1 MDYNFK
7 NLNEVERQDKPT
19 ENTTVM
25 AFESGN
31 PRQIPASE
39 FGGKGLVVDL
49 RAYTVTDNA
58 LTVEDMSY
66 DPIYEA
72 IMAGQNVVL
81 IFNNKLNDTVQV
93 ETYGYVASCGIVPS
107 SLGIPITGF
116 VAVVYTLNGDLMI
129 VFPNGSYHATE
140 AASE

>member
-1 MDYNFK
+1 MAYNFK

-49 RAYTVTDNA
+49 RGYTASEGLFTI
-58 LTVEDMSY
+58 EDMSY

-72 IMAGQNVVL
+72 ITAGQNVVL
-81 IFNNKLNDTVQV
+81 QLQLEGMDGFVAPIFAAIQP
-93 ETYGYVASCGIVPS
+93 G
-107 SLGIPITGF
+107 TGF
-116 VAVVYTLNGDLMI
+116 VVGMMKGSILFT
-129 VFPNGSYHATE
+129 NGSYHTTA
-140 AASE
+140 

>member
-1 MDYNFK
+1 MAYNFK

-49 RAYTVTDNA
+49 RGYTLSTGDQ
-58 LTVEDMSY
+58 LTTISDMSY

-72 IMAGQNVVL
+72 ISAGQNV
-81 IFNNKLNDTVQV
+81 IFQVQSEGIEWFTQPMCSFLLPEGLLPEGSGLKAGFIVYCESINNPLSIQFT
-93 ETYGYVASCGIVPS
+93 
-107 SLGIPITGF
+107 
-116 VAVVYTLNGDLMI
+116 
-129 VFPNGSYHATE
+129 NGSYHTTA
-140 AASE
+140 